1 METFTLAAET
11 FTEASTNHQLSSS
24 IKKKKLDDGNMQ
36 RLSKAKTE
44 LTNVLT
50 TNAKEKIAYEI
61 ELLKATLQKKKLKIE
76 LLKLLIAE
84 RSQRKKQSK
93 SDIIIIS

>member
-61 ELLKATLQKKKLKIE
+61 KLLKATLQKKKIKN
-76 LLKLLIAE
+76 
-84 RSQRKKQSK
+84 
-93 SDIIIIS
+93 